1 MRIVTL
7 GGALDSAA
15 EGLSEDIHMPTHTI
29 EDTRAL
35 MKDVGATD
43 ILLTSIWPA
52 GIWNGSRVPLDPSV
66 EPDTIPNSQELAGLC
81 TALKPLYI
89 ISPSSESYFFE
100 RTPFIFE
107 FPSDSHRALK
117 VTRFLS
123 LAPFNNVAK
132 AKSLYAFQLPASQ
145 LSIEATTPCPFPCS
159 GSLQKKR
166 RYLEG
171 DNIRFSNRGDS
182 WRPDIRHGPKRHR
195 KGPPGP
201 QECFFCLGNLT
212 IADHMIVS
220 VGKTAYLATAKGPL
234 PDSCTFATNGLN
246 TPAHIIIVPL
256 EHGNSVVTMRDDWN
270 IVWEEMTRFRKVLQS
285 MIGHVSKQG
294 LGSVTWEISLSKSV
308 HVHWQ
313 FLPINASKIYSG
325 LVEAAF
331 KAEAKQSK
339 IMCPLVEAEPDLA
352 DAANPFEVPRDFFR
366 IWLWADLDK
375 DDNGE
380 QRGNIVAKTL
390 LMDLKNDNE
399 RRFDFQYPRRVLC
412 KLMEMPERY
421 SWKACEQSKEE
432 EENDVGKFKEVFN
445 QWDFTLRDDY
455 F

>member
-1 MRIVTL
+1 MHIVTL
-7 GGALDSAA
+7 GGVLDSAA
-15 EGLSEDIHMPTHTI
+15 EGLSGDTHTATHTI
-29 EDTRAL
+29 EDTRSL
-35 MKDVGATD
+35 MKDIGATD

-66 EPDTIPNSQELAGLC
+66 EPETIPSSQELASLC
-81 TALKPLYI
+81 TALKPLYVL
-89 ISPSSESYFFE
+89 SPSSDNYFFE
-100 RTPFIFE
+100 RTPFTSKS
-107 FPSDSHRALK
+107 PTNSHRLSR

-159 GSLQKKR
+159 GFVQNKR
-166 RYLEG
+166 GCPDG
-171 DNIRFSNRGDS
+171 DNIRFSNHGDY
-182 WRPDIRHGPKRHR
+182 WRPENRRGPKRHR
-195 KGPPGP
+195 RGPPGP

-212 IADHMIVS
+212 IADHMLVS
-220 VGKTAYLATAKGPL
+220 VGKATYLATAKGPL
-234 PDSCTFATNGLN
+234 PNSSTFAAHGLK
-246 TPAHIIIVPL
+246 TPAHILIVPL
-256 EHGNSVVTMRDDWN
+256 EHGNSVVTMKDDWRM
-270 IVWEEMTRFRKVLQS
+270 VLEEMTRFRKALQS
-285 MIGHVSKQG
+285 MIGYQSKQR

-313 FLPINASKIYSG
+313 FLPVNASKILAG

-339 IMCPLVEAEPDLA
+339 IMCPLVEAEPHLA
-352 DAANPFEVPRDFFR
+352 DAANPFGVPRDFFR
-366 IWLWADLDK
+366 IWLRADLDE

-380 QRGNIVAKTL
+380 QGGKIVAKTL
-390 LMDLKNDNE
+390 VMDLTNDQE
-399 RRFDFQYPRRVLC
+399 RRFDFQYPRRVMC

-432 EENDVGKFKEVFN
+432 EAKDVEDFKEMFS